1 MLWKSSQFLSA
12 GKRLSTKAEK
22 KYAQPKPRANTSSAT
37 AGQKSK
43 ANSTKQ
49 IINQVG
55 NYTELIGAAV
65 KPSLSQFQTSSD
77 TYSQSSCNLLMQWES
92 TQVCRIRLP
101 LIFLSYSWRLP
112 DHTKLFASVGKT
124 HITKRYGNLLMHKV
138 LALWQGRTTA
148 KEI

>member
-22 KYAQPKPRANTSSAT
+22 KHAQPKPRANTSSAT

-65 KPSLSQFQTSSD
+65 KPSLSQFQTGSD

-101 LIFLSYSWRLP
+101 LIFLCYSWRLP

-124 HITKRYGNLLMHKV
+124 RITKRYGNLLMHKV